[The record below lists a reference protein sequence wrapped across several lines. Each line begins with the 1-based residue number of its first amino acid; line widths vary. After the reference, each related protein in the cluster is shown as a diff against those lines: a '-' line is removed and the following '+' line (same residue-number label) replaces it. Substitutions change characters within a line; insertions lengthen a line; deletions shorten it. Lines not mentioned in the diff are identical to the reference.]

1 MKQNDIWE
9 KYKGRKIMSSNNYSI
24 IYKAKDKSNNIDVII
39 KEIDLKKYSEH
50 QSFNIKNLN
59 QIKTENTV
67 NIIDSYKIDDKY
79 YIIMEKCEN
88 LESYVKR
95 KPFSPEEI
103 RKLLN
108 QINGTLKLIKANK
121 IIYYNL
127 NLNNILV
134 SEENT
139 FKLSDFNLNKSE
151 IFQNN
156 CPTPTIESKPFQNNC
171 LSIAPEILKNNNY
184 NEKSDI
190 WSLGVIIYYLLFKKY
205 PYEGNSEFALL
216 RDINSKKNLGLD
228 QIKNNNLKDLI
239 NKMLKIKLEERLS
252 WDEYFNHFF
261 FFKEE
266 MNNENE
272 KNNEKDNRTNIFN
285 SKKILIILIIILIII
300 ISILITIILVFV
312 LKKKNNNENEKENE
326 YNKVVF

>member
-1 MKQNDIWE
+1 MIQNDIWK
-9 KYKGRKIMSSNNYSI
+9 KYKERKMMSSNNYSK
-24 IYKAKDKSNNIDVII
+24 IYKAIDKSNNNVII
-39 KEIDLKKYSEH
+39 KEINLKKYSGHE
-50 QSFNIKNLN
+50 SFNIEILN

-79 YIIMEKCEN
+79 YIIMEKYEKN
-88 LESYVKR
+88 LESYAKIE
-95 KPFSPEEI
+95 PFSPEEI

-134 SEENT
+134 SEEKT
-139 FKLSDFNLNKSE
+139 FKLSDFY
-151 IFQNN
+151 N
-156 CPTPTIESKPFQNNC
+156 CPTPTVESISFQNNC
-171 LSIAPEILKNNNY
+171 LFIAPEILKNNNC

-216 RDINSKKNLGLD
+216 RDIDSKKNLGLD
-228 QIKNNNLKDLI
+228 KIKNNNLKDLI

-261 FFKEE
+261 F
-266 MNNENE
+266 
-272 KNNEKDNRTNIFN
+272 
-285 SKKILIILIIILIII
+285 
-300 ISILITIILVFV
+300 
-312 LKKKNNNENEKENE
+312 LKRK
-326 YNKVVF
+326 